1 MILFFFLMIRRPP
14 RSTLFPYTTLFRS
27 EEHDGVRAV
36 LRFGEAEQIV
46 EAVLELAAVQEP
58 GERIMARPPGELP
71 RQGDRKSTRLNSSHS
86 QISYA
91 GFCLQKKKKVRT
103 LSNTLPI

>member
-1 MILFFFLMIRRPP
+1 MPAGVVHDLELVEI
-14 RSTLFPYTTLFRS
+14 

-58 GERIMARPPGELP
+58 GERIVARPPGELP
-71 RQGDRKSTRLNSSHS
+71 RQGARARHVGND
-86 QISYA
+86 
-91 GFCLQKKKKVRT
+91 
-103 LSNTLPI
+103 